1 MIRKWIIF
9 ISSRYMQ
16 VGRKNRRFTATL
28 LSGIGIAVGV
38 TALITVISVMNGFQ
52 MGFIEDILEISSFHV
67 MVEGI
72 DADIAAEIRKLP
84 AVRSVMP
91 FKDTQSIISTDYSL
105 EPCLIKGIPPD
116 FQTLDP
122 GFANQLNITDGE
134 LEQDVH
140 SVIIGRTMAYRL
152 GVNIGDKVSLMSLNG
167 GKFNAMRPVTTDFI
181 ISGFFRSGYSDFDS
195 SLMITNLEDIEV
207 LDGITGIK
215 YGVKLKN
222 RFRTNSAIQSIS
234 DIVGDYDTVSVT
246 GWQEYNRAFFGAL
259 RLEKNM
265 MFILLGLIFL
275 VVSFGIFNSTR
286 RTVFEKQE
294 EIGILRAIGATPS
307 NIRNIFIIDG
317 FIIGAGGGLTGVV
330 LGLLITF
337 NINNILGLLSLRTA
351 GFLIDVP
358 VRVVP
363 SEVTLIFSAAVIFCI
378 AAAAAASARVS
389 RIMPQE
395 VLRYE

>member
-1 MIRKWIIF
+1 MIRKWILF

-72 DADIAAEIRKLP
+72 DADSAAEIRKLP

-116 FQTLDP
+116 FKTLDP
-122 GFANQLNITDGE
+122 GFSNQLNITDGE
-134 LEQDVH
+134 LGQDDR

-152 GVNIGDKVSLMSLNG
+152 GVNIGDTVSLMSLNG
-167 GKFNAMRPVTTDFI
+167 GKFNAMRPVTTDFR
-181 ISGFFRSGYSDFDS
+181 ISGFFRSGYGDFDS

-207 LDGITGIK
+207 LDGITKIK

-234 DIVGDYDTVSVT
+234 DIAGNSDAVSVT

-259 RLEKNM
+259 KLEKNM

-317 FIIGAGGGLTGVV
+317 FIIGAGGGLIGVV
-330 LGLLITF
+330 FGLLITF

-363 SEVTLIFSAAVIFCI
+363 SEVTIIFSAAVIFCI